1 MWQLMMRQR
10 WVYVHCFR
18 QVCQFK
24 DDNAE
29 MAKVV
34 HRNVRCG
41 RQNNNSL
48 KMSTPEFA
56 DLCVIVCI
64 KRDLAY
70 IIKDFE
76 VGRLY

>member
-1 MWQLMMRQR
+1 MGLSS
-10 WVYVHCFR
+10 FFLR

-29 MAKVV
+29 IAKVI
-34 HRNVRCG
+34 HGNVRCG

-56 DLCVIVCI
+56 GLYVIV
-64 KRDLAY
+64 Y
-70 IIKDFE
+70 I
-76 VGRLY
+76 